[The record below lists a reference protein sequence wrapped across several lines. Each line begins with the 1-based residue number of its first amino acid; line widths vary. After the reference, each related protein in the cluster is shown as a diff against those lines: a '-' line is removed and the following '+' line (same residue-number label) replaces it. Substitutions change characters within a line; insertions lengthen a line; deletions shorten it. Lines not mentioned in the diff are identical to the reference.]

1 MALLSDSITVAGRYA
16 RSANLERDAAQLE
29 PLDGY
34 VVTART
40 LDVVERIVTAA
51 ATGPAGGAWS
61 LTGPYGSGKSS
72 LALLLDATLGARG
85 NTRQAALALIDEVSP
100 TVGELA
106 RQAHQRHGTHESGFH
121 RALVTAQREPLSHTV
136 LRALE
141 AAVHHRHQKIPAKSR
156 FWAAGTLRDALSDM
170 ATDDPRRTGPSP
182 AALVEIARCLAEESP
197 LLLVIDE
204 FGKNLE
210 AIRDGG
216 ADGDPY
222 LLQQLAE
229 AGQGSG
235 LPIFII
241 TLQHLSFDDCLAGA
255 AGAQRR
261 EWAKVQ
267 GRFED
272 IAFVESP
279 TQTRALIGTVFDV
292 RDNQLQS
299 RISRWGKSEAKK
311 MRSLGIA
318 ELADPEVVA
327 ACYPLHPLASLVLP
341 ELCSRYGQQ
350 ERTLFSFLAGSD
362 PQSASSFIQETA
374 VAQRRPLPLLGLDR
388 VYDYFVASGT
398 LNASA
403 SGQSSRWIEIASR
416 LRDSYGLSLP
426 QQRLAK
432 AVALL
437 NLVSSSGTV
446 RASKQLLQLVDSNAD
461 ETLVELEE
469 AGIVT
474 YREFADEY
482 RVWHG
487 TDVDIRGLVDA
498 ALQQVEH
505 QTFVK
510 ILTSVHEPRPMVAA
524 RHSSEHDML
533 RIFSVRY
540 FDGDQVE
547 PLDAFSQYDGETL
560 LMVGDTTSVPR
571 LDPSAVAAKPVV
583 AAIPTDM
590 TELKESA
597 YEVAAVLLALEDPAV
612 VEDWVARRELS
623 ERLAQSRAAFDRASA
638 DTFSADT
645 CKWILLDAGDGLE
658 LCPGRG
664 SSALSQACDEVY
676 RSTPA
681 VGNEMLNRTDL
692 TTQGSKARRLLLEGM
707 IEHGDELDLGFTG
720 YGPEMAMY
728 RAFMERTNIHVG
740 KQANGTEAFGEP
752 TNESLRVAWGVMH
765 SEFNRAKS
773 RRVNLRDVYA
783 ALLLP
788 PVGMK
793 AAAVPVFVTAG
804 LLASADRIAL
814 YEHGTFKPLLTPEIS
829 ERMVRNPGHFDV
841 KHFANTTGARRD
853 VVDALAKRLNVRP
866 ARYKR
871 RVANVLAI
879 VGHLVSRVRRL
890 DNYTLRTSFLPETTR
905 NAREVLVAAVEPD
918 ELLFTALPEVLGFK
932 PVSSDAKSY
941 SNAES
946 YADKVGEVLDE
957 LDRCYE
963 LLLSDLVGLLLEEC
977 AEHTRLAV
985 CGQAAALENEVLDP
999 AVRAFVLALANDT
1012 VDSDTDWM
1020 KAIATV
1026 VAKKAPAEW
1035 VDDDLERFH
1044 SALPEQVAAFRRLIA
1059 LHAQI
1064 RVGGGTQFSAL
1075 QVTLTRADGSED
1087 IRLVSVDSAHR
1098 SLIENV
1104 LDRALNETARVTG
1117 SSKRAQQSL
1126 LALLGESLLSDST
1139 PENHIGKHELITKET
1154 FKGHHSGEG
1163 RYRERHG

>member
-1 MALLSDSITVAGRYA
+1 MTLLSDSITVAGRYA
-16 RSANLERDAAQLE
+16 CSANLERDAAQLE

-51 ATGPAGGAWS
+51 ASGLAGGAWS

-72 LALLLDATLGARG
+72 LALLLDATLGAQG
-85 NTRQAALALIDEVSP
+85 NTREAALALIDEVSP
-100 TVGELA
+100 EVGDLA
-106 RQAHQRHGTHESGFH
+106 RQAHQRHGTYESGFH

-141 AAVHHRHQKIPAKSR
+141 AAVHRRHKKIPAKSR
-156 FWAAGTLRDALSDM
+156 LWAAGTLRDALSDM
-170 ATDDPRRTGPSP
+170 VTDDPRRTGPSP

-272 IAFVESP
+272 VAFVESP

-292 RDNQLQS
+292 RDDQLHS

-318 ELADPEVVA
+318 ELSDPEVVA

-362 PQSASSFIQETA
+362 PQSASSFLRETA
-374 VAQRRPLPLLGLDR
+374 VSQRGPVPLLGLDR

-446 RASKQLLQLVDSNAD
+446 RASKQLLRLVDSNAD
-461 ETLVELEE
+461 EILVELEE

-498 ALQQVEH
+498 SLQQVEH
-505 QTFVK
+505 QPFVE

-547 PLDAFSQYDGETL
+547 PVDTFSQYDGEVL
-560 LMVGDTTSVPR
+560 LAVGDATSVPR

-583 AAIPTDM
+583 AAIPTEV

-612 VEDWVARRELS
+612 EVDWVARRELS
-623 ERLAQSRAAFDRASA
+623 ERLAQSRAAFDRVSV
-638 DTFSADT
+638 DTFNTET
-645 CKWILLDAGDGLE
+645 CKWVLLGAGDGLE
-658 LCPGRG
+658 LRPGRG

-676 RSTPA
+676 HSTPA

-707 IEHGDELDLGFTG
+707 IEHGDERDLGFTG

-728 RAFMERTNIHVG
+728 RAFMERSNIHVS
-740 KQANGTEAFGEP
+740 KQGNGTEAFGEP
-752 TNESLRVAWGVMH
+752 SSESLRVAWSVMQ

-783 ALLLP
+783 VLMLP

-793 AAAVPVFVTAG
+793 AAVVPVFVTAG

-841 KHFANTTGARRD
+841 KHFANTSGARRK
-853 VVDALAKRLNVRP
+853 VVDALAKRLDVQPPRH
-866 ARYKR
+866 KR
-871 RVANVLAI
+871 RVANVLAV
-879 VGHLVSRVRRL
+879 VGHLVARVRRL
-890 DNYTLRTSFLPETTR
+890 DNFTLRTAHLTDTTQA
-905 NAREVLVAAVEPD
+905 AREVLLAAVEPD
-918 ELLFTALPEVLGFK
+918 ELLFTALPEVLGSK
-932 PVSSDAKSY
+932 PVSSDANSY
-941 SNAES
+941 SAAES
-946 YADKVGEVLDE
+946 YASKVGDVLDE

-963 LLLSDLVGLLLEEC
+963 LLLSDLVDLLLEEC
-977 AEHTRLAV
+977 AENTRLAV

-1012 VDSDTDWM
+1012 VDSETDWM

-1035 VDDDLERFH
+1035 LDDDLDRFRSELH
-1044 SALPEQVAAFRRLIA
+1044 EQVAAFRRLVA
-1059 LHAQI
+1059 LHAQC
-1064 RVGGGTQFSAL
+1064 RVDGGGPFEAL
-1075 QVTLTRADGSED
+1075 RVTVTRSDGSED

-1098 SLIENV
+1098 SQIERV
-1104 LDRALNETARVTG
+1104 LDRTLDEIGDATG
-1117 SSKRAQQSL
+1117 SAQRAHHAL
-1126 LALLGESLLSDST
+1126 LALLGERLLPASS
-1139 PENHIGKHELITKET
+1139 PENHTGQHEFIAKKSFT
-1154 FKGHHSGEG
+1154 GPQSGEARRG
-1163 RYRERHG
+1163 VRHG

>member
-16 RSANLERDAAQLE
+16 RSANLERDTAQLE

-40 LDVVERIVTAA
+40 LDVVERIVMAA

-72 LALLLDATLGARG
+72 LALLLDAALGAKG
-85 NTRQAALALIDEVSP
+85 DTRQTALALIDEVSP
-100 TVGELA
+100 EVGALA
-106 RQAHQRHGTHESGFH
+106 RQAHQRHGTNESGFH
-121 RALVTAQREPLSHTV
+121 RALVTARREPLSHTV

-141 AAVHHRHQKIPAKSR
+141 AAVHRRYKKIPPKNR
-156 FWAAGTLRDALSDM
+156 FWAAQTLRDALSDM
-170 ATDDPRRTGPSP
+170 ASDDPRRTGPSP

-235 LPIFII
+235 LPIFVV
-241 TLQHLSFDDCLAGA
+241 TLQHLSFDDCLAGTA
-255 AGAQRR
+255 AAQRR

-292 RDNQLQS
+292 QDDQLRS
-299 RISRWGKSEAKK
+299 RISRWAKSEAKK
-311 MRSLGIA
+311 LRSLGIA

-327 ACYPLHPLASLVLP
+327 ACYPLHPLAALVLP

-350 ERTLFSFLAGSD
+350 ERTLFSFLAGSA
-362 PQSASSFIQETA
+362 PQSAASFLSETA
-374 VAQRRPLPLLGLDR
+374 IAPRRTLPLLGLDR
-388 VYDYFVASGT
+388 VYDYFVASGA
-398 LNASA
+398 LNTSA
-403 SGQSSRWIEIASR
+403 SVQSSRWIEIASR

-437 NLVSSSGTV
+437 NLVSTSGTL
-446 RASKQLLQLVDSNAD
+446 RASKQMLRLVDNNAD
-461 ETLVELEE
+461 ETLVELEDT
-469 AGIVT
+469 GIVT

-487 TDVDIRGLVDA
+487 TDIDVRDLVDV
-498 ALQQVEH
+498 ALERVQHQPFVE
-505 QTFVK
+505 
-510 ILTSVHEPRPMVAA
+510 ILTSVHEPQPMVAA

-547 PLDAFSQYDGETL
+547 PLDAFSQFDGEAL
-560 LMVGDTTSVPR
+560 LMVGDTASVPR

-583 AAIPTDM
+583 AAMPTDV

-597 YEVAAVLLALEDPAV
+597 YEVAAVLSALEEPAV

-623 ERLAQSRAAFDRASA
+623 ERLAQSRATFDRTAA
-638 DTFSADT
+638 DTFDADT
-645 CKWILLDAGDGLE
+645 CKWILLDAADGLE
-658 LCPGRG
+658 LRPGRG
-664 SSALSQACDEVY
+664 SSALSQACDQVY
-676 RSTPA
+676 QSTPA

-707 IEHGDELDLGFTG
+707 IEHPDEPDLGFTG

-728 RAFMERTNIHVG
+728 RAFMERTNIHVRG
-740 KQANGTEAFGEP
+740 KLGNGTEAFGEP
-752 TNESLRVAWGVMH
+752 TNESLAVAWGVMQT
-765 SEFNRAKS
+765 EFNRAKS

-783 ALLLP
+783 SLLLP

-793 AAAVPVFVTAG
+793 AAVVPVFVTAG

-841 KHFANTTGARRD
+841 KHFANTTGARRV
-853 VVDALAKRLNVRP
+853 VVDALGKRLNVRP
-866 ARYKR
+866 ARNKR

-890 DNYTLRTSFLPETTR
+890 DNYSLRTANLSETTR
-905 NAREVLVAAVEPD
+905 NARDALVAAVEPD
-918 ELLFTALPEVLGFK
+918 DLLFATLPKALGFR
-932 PVSSDAKSY
+932 PVRSDAKSY
-941 SNAES
+941 SAAQS
-946 YADKVGEVLDE
+946 YADGVGAVLEE
-957 LDRCYE
+957 LEGCYE
-963 LLLSDLVGLLLEEC
+963 SLLTDLVGLLLEEC
-977 AEHTRLAV
+977 AENTRLAV

-999 AVRAFVLALANDT
+999 SVRAFVLALANDT
-1012 VDSDTDWM
+1012 VDLDTDWM

-1035 VDDDLERFH
+1035 VDDDLKRFR
-1044 SALPEQVAAFRRLIA
+1044 SDLSEQVAAFRRLVA
-1059 LHAQI
+1059 LHAQC
-1064 RVGGGTQFSAL
+1064 RVDGGGQFEAL
-1075 QVTLTRADGSED
+1075 RVTVTRSDGSED
-1087 IRLVSVDSAHR
+1087 IRLVSVDSTNR
-1098 SLIENV
+1098 SQIERV
-1104 LDRALNETARVTG
+1104 LDSALTELATATG
-1117 SSKRAQQSL
+1117 SPQRAHQAL
-1126 LALLGESLLSDST
+1126 LAVLGERLLPIQTATDELSDDRVRFDEDLRS
-1139 PENHIGKHELITKET
+1139 I
-1154 FKGHHSGEG
+1154 
-1163 RYRERHG
+1163 RYG